1 MFFRLFN
8 ILILK
13 IIFLIKN
20 IILMQFQAKKH
31 LKTITIVFPNTLS
44 VSFVLWCMIVFKSIF
59 NAIPSKKTLK
69 NNHYRISKHP

>member
-20 IILMQFQAKKH
+20 IILMQFQAKK
-31 LKTITIVFPNTLS
+31 
-44 VSFVLWCMIVFKSIF
+44 
-59 NAIPSKKTLK
+59 TLK